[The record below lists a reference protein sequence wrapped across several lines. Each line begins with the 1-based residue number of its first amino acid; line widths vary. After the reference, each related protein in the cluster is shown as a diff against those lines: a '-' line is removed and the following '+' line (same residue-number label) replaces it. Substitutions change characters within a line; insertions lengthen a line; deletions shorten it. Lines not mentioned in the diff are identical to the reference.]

1 MLENVMQIWRK
12 NVKNDTKNG
21 AKVEPNPSKN
31 EVQKNIE
38 KESENGAQPRARPC
52 SRVDP

>member
-12 NVKNDTKNG
+12 NVKNDSKNG
-21 AKVEPNPSKN
+21 TKVEPNPSKN

-38 KESENGAQPRARPC
+38 KESENGAQPRARTC

>member
-12 NVKNDTKNG
+12 NIKNNTKNG
-21 AKVEPNPSKN
+21 AKVEPNPFKN

-38 KESENGAQPRARPC
+38 KESENGAQPRALTFPRDSP
-52 SRVDP
+52 